1 MKSYN
6 NVCVKKPWG
15 FEYLAYEN
23 EDVGLWIL
31 HINKD
36 QSTSMH
42 CHPLKN
48 TGLVLL
54 DGNAQISFLNDSHTV
69 NKYDKMMIRKGLFH
83 KTKAITD
90 CVLLEIESPKDKED
104 LVRLEDNYGRESKEY
119 ENENFHTSRN
129 ENNLWLEV
137 GKKYNFYQ
145 NNIEVKQIN
154 SHADY
159 QQDFDLCIVLK
170 GGFKIGNK
178 NVLNS
183 GDVVTNTTLN
193 KLKKF
198 EVEENTIFML
208 IKNEN

>member
-42 CHPLKN
+42 CLPLKN

-90 CVLLEIESPKDKED
+90 CVWFCIHATDEKDP
-104 LVRLEDNYGRESKEY
+104 SKVD
-119 ENENFHTSRN
+119 
-129 ENNLWLEV
+129 EV
-137 GKKYNFYQ
+137 
-145 NNIEVKQIN
+145 
-154 SHADY
+154 
-159 QQDFDLCIVLK
+159 
-170 GGFKIGNK
+170 
-178 NVLNS
+178 
-183 GDVVTNTTLN
+183 
-193 KLKKF
+193 
-198 EVEENTIFML
+198 L
-208 IKNEN
+208 IKGE